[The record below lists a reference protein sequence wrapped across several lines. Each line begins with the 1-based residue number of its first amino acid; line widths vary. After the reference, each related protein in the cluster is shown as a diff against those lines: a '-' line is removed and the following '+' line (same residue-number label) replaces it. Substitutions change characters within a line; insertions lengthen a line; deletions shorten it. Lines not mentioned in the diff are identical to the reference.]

1 MGAEL
6 IVGSALAGLGL
17 IGSTI
22 STSEANSTARSENAQ
37 NRAYNAYEAE
47 KQRQW
52 STNERLA
59 AQAYNTSEREAV
71 QRYQTA
77 SVGQN
82 VMNSINA
89 MRAAGVN
96 ANVLG
101 SSAINTGATGSPAG
115 SSSPASGGAASYGTG
130 MTPQIMQIPQLM
142 QGASGFINALSKNVE
157 TRANLPLIDANV
169 KLALEKMYGQQK
181 ANELQD
187 LYVKFEK
194 ANLPTKIKKSME
206 EYVALTLQNGNAVRQ
221 GRVFEKQE
229 DLLEAKKRVQDMI
242 AKLKGAEAIQAQFY
256 ADRVVDIYDADM
268 KLKGAQTRQA
278 NAQAV
283 ESGTQAEQNLIF
295 NKIYGDK
302 RYQHSLVTQA
312 VEAGRQAVTQN
323 KISKS
328 QAEHMT
334 YLVEQAAYAN
344 DMKEFTYWSNQVNGF
359 VNTLGQAASQ
369 FYGAGALRELI
380 KLRQGQQS
388 PLTPIKGFGN

>member
-6 IVGSALAGLGL
+6 IVGSALGGLGL
-17 IGSTI
+17 IGSAI

-37 NRAYNAYEAE
+37 NRAYNSLEAE

-59 AQAYNTSEREAV
+59 AQAYNTSEREAA
-71 QRYQTA
+71 QRYQTV

-82 VMNSINA
+82 IMNSISA

-115 SSSPASGGAASYGTG
+115 SSAPASGGAASYGSG
-130 MTPQIMQIPQLM
+130 INPQIMQIPQLM
-142 QGASGFINALSKNVE
+142 QGSAGFINALSKNTE

-229 DLLEAKKRVQDMI
+229 ELYDVQKRVQEMI

-256 ADRVVDIYDADM
+256 ADRVSDIYQADSS
-268 KLKGAQTRQA
+268 LKAAQTKAA

-283 ESGTQAEQNLIF
+283 A
-295 NKIYGDK
+295 
-302 RYQHSLVTQA
+302 
-312 VEAGRQAVTQN
+312 AG
-323 KISKS
+323 S
-328 QAEHMT
+328 QAKLNESTRALTDAKTDREKVQALGDVIDNGIKSGVFTLQQLGMSKAELEKLQT
-334 YLVEQAAYAN
+334 DYYLDNLKDSKVSMYLDN
-344 DMKEFTYWSNQVNGF
+344 LFHRIKDYLPDLPIGF
-359 VNTLGQAASQ
+359 L
-369 FYGAGALRELI
+369 
-380 KLRQGQQS
+380 
-388 PLTPIKGFGN
+388 FGK

>member
-6 IVGSALAGLGL
+6 IVGSALGGLGL
-17 IGSTI
+17 IGSAI

-59 AQAYNTSEREAV
+59 AQAYNTSEREAA

-101 SSAINTGATGSPAG
+101 SSAINSGATGSSPG
-115 SSSPASGGAASYGTG
+115 SSSPGSGGAASYGTG
-130 MTPQIMQIPQLM
+130 VNPQIMQIPQLM
-142 QGASGFINALSKNVE
+142 QGASGFINALSKNTE

-229 DLLEAKKRVQDMI
+229 ELMSAQKKVQDMI
-242 AKLKGAEAIQAQFY
+242 SRLKGAEAIQAQFY
-256 ADRVVDIYDADM
+256 ADRVADIYHADM
-268 KLKGAQTRQA
+268 ALKRGQTNAANASANASNASAYNTYAQGDYQHMVNKLKSGSMDEEFKAMLDDYARTSQENKA
-278 NAQAV
+278 KV
-283 ESGTQAEQNLIF
+283 EEFKDMYNRYKTL
-295 NKIYGDK
+295 NKNNEESEAADYINHLFWYVK
-302 RYQHSLVTQA
+302 EKMPSLPIVPFL
-312 VEAGRQAVTQN
+312 
-323 KISKS
+323 KIGK
-328 QAEHMT
+328 
-334 YLVEQAAYAN
+334 
-344 DMKEFTYWSNQVNGF
+344 
-359 VNTLGQAASQ
+359 
-369 FYGAGALRELI
+369 
-380 KLRQGQQS
+380 
-388 PLTPIKGFGN
+388 

>member
-6 IVGSALAGLGL
+6 IVGSALGGLGL
-17 IGSTI
+17 IGSAI

-37 NRAYNAYEAE
+37 NRAYSAYEAE

-59 AQAYNTSEREAV
+59 AQAYNTSEREAA

-82 VMNSINA
+82 VMNSIAA

-101 SSAINTGATGSPAG
+101 SSAINSGATGSPAG
-115 SSSPASGGAASYGTG
+115 SSSPASGAAASYGTG
-130 MTPQIMQIPQLM
+130 INPQIMQIPQLM
-142 QGASGFINALSKNVE
+142 QGSAGFINALSKNTE

-181 ANELQD
+181 ANELQE

-229 DLLEAKKRVQDMI
+229 ELTAAQKRVQDMI

-256 ADRVVDIYDADM
+256 ADRVADIYDADM
-268 KLKGAQTRQA
+268 KLKGAQA
-278 NAQAV
+278 NAANA
-283 ESGTQAEQNLIF
+283 SANASNASARDLNATAEGKELLNNISRATNLLDIDNALF
-295 NKIYGDK
+295 NADTLVLLQQSDNKEALWQQLQRDIKKSSAYKNSENQK
-302 RYQHSLVTQA
+302 RIDASL
-312 VEAGRQAVTQN
+312 E
-323 KISKS
+323 
-328 QAEHMT
+328 
-334 YLVEQAAYAN
+334 
-344 DMKEFTYWSNQVNGF
+344 
-359 VNTLGQAASQ
+359 
-369 FYGAGALRELI
+369 
-380 KLRQGQQS
+380 KLRQILGINVS
-388 PLTPIKGFGN
+388 VGASASN